1 MRELTSA
8 NCEMADEYFF
18 AKLFFWVI
26 PVCTEASAEAST
38 VAWKKTVKKKPTVKP
53 VHAEQSYNCTKMEL
67 PGREL
72 ASLKLAQV
80 STATNNPPTLL
91 RCILADK

>member
-26 PVCTEASAEAST
+26 PVCAEAST
-38 VAWKKTVKKKPTVKP
+38 VAWKKTVKKKYQRSNQYMLNNLITAQKWNYL
-53 VHAEQSYNCTKMEL
+53 AESS
-67 PGREL
+67 P
-72 ASLKLAQV
+72 A
-80 STATNNPPTLL
+80 
-91 RCILADK
+91 

>member
-26 PVCTEASAEAST
+26 PVCAEAST
-38 VAWKKTVKKKPTVKP
+38 VAWKKTVKKKNQRSNQYMLSNLITAQKWNYL
-53 VHAEQSYNCTKMEL
+53 AESS
-67 PGREL
+67 P
-72 ASLKLAQV
+72 A
-80 STATNNPPTLL
+80 
-91 RCILADK
+91 

>member
-38 VAWKKTVKKKPTVKP
+38 VAWKKTVKKKNQRSNPYMLNNLITAQKLNYL
-53 VHAEQSYNCTKMEL
+53 AESS
-67 PGREL
+67 P
-72 ASLKLAQV
+72 A
-80 STATNNPPTLL
+80 
-91 RCILADK
+91 

>member
-26 PVCTEASAEAST
+26 PVCAEAST
-38 VAWKKTVKKKPTVKP
+38 VAWKKTVKKKKPTVKP

-80 STATNNPPTLL
+80 STVTNNPPTLL

>member
-18 AKLFFWVI
+18 AKLFFWVF

-38 VAWKKTVKKKPTVKP
+38 VAWKKTVKKKTNG
-53 VHAEQSYNCTKMEL
+53 QT
-67 PGREL
+67 
-72 ASLKLAQV
+72 
-80 STATNNPPTLL
+80 ST
-91 RCILADK
+91 C